1 MPQSGNR
8 GKKQLPQNHCS
19 PLTALSFT
27 KSSYLLIFQKSKV
40 RTGSPHQSLLSGI
53 FLTFLPFPVQPYIY
67 YIINGRRVFHFFI
80 SLFIYLYVGK
90 KGKKV
95 RTEAANPVA
104 MRVPGFHFFLP
115 CSYLFLQ
122 GKNFLGCRSAQRRE
136 PLRGYPAPA
145 PGSLPTALLFKP
157 QGSFFV
163 QGLCYNKTAIGKLI
177 KIQLGVRVFTY
188 VLTLVWEEI

>member
-40 RTGSPHQSLLSGI
+40 RTGNPHQSLLSGI

-67 YIINGRRVFHFFI
+67 YIINGRRVFYFFI

-95 RTEAANPVA
+95 RTGAANPVS
-104 MRVPGFHFFLP
+104 MRVLRFQIFLP
-115 CSYLFLQ
+115 GSYLFLQ
-122 GKNFLGCRSAQRRE
+122 GKNFLG
-136 PLRGYPAPA
+136 
-145 PGSLPTALLFKP
+145 
-157 QGSFFV
+157 
-163 QGLCYNKTAIGKLI
+163 GLWGQQAIGDGLARWTPGK
-177 KIQLGVRVFTY
+177 RT
-188 VLTLVWEEI
+188 